1 MAFSAAVA
9 AALQGRAG
17 QGRAGFRVQL
27 TRARGRQGAGRVQG
41 IGTQGRVARFHFE
54 VFKA

>member
-9 AALQGRAG
+9 AAQAVKVGK
-17 QGRAGFRVQL
+17 
-27 TRARGRQGAGRVQG
+27 VQG
-41 IGTQGRVARFHFE
+41 TGTEGRVARFHFE